1 MFMMKHVDRSNC
13 HTFVSN
19 TVIWWKQK
27 YMVAQTFDVSNRS
40 QAPTLFKVWVSEFMR
55 SQTFQFYTRCYP
67 EVFRQLL

>member
-1 MFMMKHVDRSNC
+1 MIVSCVIWRTKWRGEMFMMKHVDRSNC

-40 QAPTLFKVWVSEFMR
+40 
-55 SQTFQFYTRCYP
+55 
-67 EVFRQLL
+67 